1 MKPFSLR
8 ISQLLGLPVSAGQ
21 EWPAHGSVNVKV
33 YQLRNQVLQIAHFV
47 VLTHVRRPNIT
58 PSARRGVEWVDYHGD
73 PMALVVHMYERS
85 EVGCV

>member
-1 MKPFSLR
+1 
-8 ISQLLGLPVSAGQ
+8 VAGS
-21 EWPAHGSVNVKV
+21 WVGTVNVKV

-47 VLTHVRRPNIT
+47 VLNHVRRPNIT
-58 PSARRGVEWVDYHGD
+58 PSARRGVEWADYHGD